1 MKFRPKLKKNLV
13 MQKEIENLIEK
24 AKGCA
29 KEVYQEL
36 GSGWPECVHQNA
48 MEVVLREKGINYES
62 QRILPISF
70 KGHIVGESKPDLV
83 IWWKL

>member
-1 MKFRPKLKKNLV
+1 

-24 AKGCA
+24 VKECA

-36 GSGWPECVHQNA
+36 GSGWPESVYQNA
-48 MEVVLREKGINYES
+48 MEVALREKGITYES

-70 KGHIVGESKPDLV
+70 KGHIVGESKPDLI